1 MIVFKTSFFYGKG
14 EMVHMNRGKY
24 IVVTNNPLVW
34 EKLHTTREMIYKETT
49 FEGLLVELRDRIHQ
63 GHMLLTHPLSGSVKP
78 NETPYKSVLISKDK
92 GAVSADSLAIVE
104 NAIASCHKFQD
115 RTGRYGKRAI
125 EDFQLIDWTLLE
137 SGLASADAM

>member
-1 MIVFKTSFFYGKG
+1 
-14 EMVHMNRGKY
+14 MNRGKY

-78 NETPYKSVLISKDK
+78 NETPTVSTLEITPGKIPPLPSTFTRGSITSFTGVILTDSPGFAMSNDALLIFSSSR
-92 GAVSADSLAIVE
+92 ATALT
-104 NAIASCHKFQD
+104 ASSDTYRIPSSILTQM
-115 RTGRYGKRAI
+115 RTEYP
-125 EDFQLIDWTLLE
+125 
-137 SGLASADAM
+137 

>member
-1 MIVFKTSFFYGKG
+1 MKKDFRI
-14 EMVHMNRGKY
+14 
-24 IVVTNNPLVW
+24 ITNNPLVR
-34 EKLHTTREMIYKETT
+34 EKLGQDYQ
-49 FEGLLVELRDRIHQ
+49 VEFYECSYEDVLEKVKDEVYR
-63 GHMLLTHPLSGSVKP
+63 GCKLLTHPLSGSVKP

-115 RTGRYGKRAI
+115 RTGKYGKRAI

-137 SGLASADAM
+137 SGLASADVM